1 MSSSSQS
8 KRKSER
14 KQQQPHI
21 NATSSNQISSFS
33 SSSYPSSSSASASA
47 TVTSPSLSSLRDSA
61 LKPATTCRYK
71 RALHLFLYYC
81 IDSDNDVELDNMDG
95 LDLVVSEY
103 IEHLHL
109 TSQSKTLASNTIN
122 AINFYLPRSKHHLH
136 ESRLL
141 IRGWNNLE
149 PKHSRPP
156 LTLELSVVIAIS
168 MLKGG
173 YYDAAVATLLAF
185 DCYLRIG
192 ELTNIRVCDVALRG
206 NLHFGNAYTGAAIG
220 LPNTKTGPNQFVTV
234 SLPIVEQLLQH
245 HVDSLLCVSNTKS
258 QSLFNLSKEQYR
270 KIFYM
275 ARDQLGLS
283 KYLFTPHSLRHGAA
297 TCDYMKGKTVEDILL
312 RGRWRQALSARIY
325 IQSGQMLL
333 ISVDEPRLQQLGANI
348 VLDSTKLMDL
358 FTLYRPSIFRSSSS
372 TSITSSSSSSQQC

>member
-1 MSSSSQS
+1 
-8 KRKSER
+8 
-14 KQQQPHI
+14 
-21 NATSSNQISSFS
+21 
-33 SSSYPSSSSASASA
+33 
-47 TVTSPSLSSLRDSA
+47 
-61 LKPATTCRYK
+61 
-71 RALHLFLYYC
+71 
-81 IDSDNDVELDNMDG
+81 MDD
-95 LDLVVSEY
+95 LDLIVSEY
-103 IEHLHL
+103 IEHLHM

-122 AINFYLPRSKHHLH
+122 AINFYLPRAKHHLH
-136 ESRLL
+136 ESHLL
-141 IRGWNNLE
+141 IRGWNNLQ

-156 LTLELSVVIAIS
+156 LTFELAVVIAIS

-173 YYDAAVATLLAF
+173 YHGAAVATLLAF

-234 SLPIVEQLLQH
+234 SLPIVEHLLQYH
-245 HVDSLLCVSNTKS
+245 IDSLLHISNNKS
-258 QSLFNLSKEQYR
+258 QSLFNMSSEEYR

-275 ARDQLGLS
+275 ARDQLGLA

-297 TCDYMKGKTVEDILL
+297 TSDYMKGKPVEDILL

-333 ISVDEPRLQQLGANI
+333 ISVDEPQLQQLGANI
-348 VLDSTKLMDL
+348 VVSGRLIDF
-358 FTLYRPSIFRSSSS
+358 FTYYRPTSLSLSFSSSS
-372 TSITSSSSSSQQC
+372 SSSSSSSQKS